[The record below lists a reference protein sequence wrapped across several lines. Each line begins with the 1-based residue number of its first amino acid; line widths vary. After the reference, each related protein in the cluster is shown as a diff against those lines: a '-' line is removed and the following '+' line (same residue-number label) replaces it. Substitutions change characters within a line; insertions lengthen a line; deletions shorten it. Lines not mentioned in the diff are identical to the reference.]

1 MTVLDAT
8 RKRGWAKTNE
18 EDVRGVVDC
27 AVPILSPD
35 RELIACLAV
44 SVPMARVSFV
54 ELDRFI
60 APLQKAAALLAE
72 TILQADDMEEVMHMR
87 KSELASL
94 VVRFSPSSDLA

>member
-44 SVPMARVSFV
+44 SVPMARAVQHLALS
-54 ELDRFI
+54 RRHNRR
-60 APLQKAAALLAE
+60 AAAHGVAE
-72 TILQADDMEEVMHMR
+72 L
-87 KSELASL
+87 
-94 VVRFSPSSDLA
+94 FGSPPAWPAIGVLR